1 VTPDPTAPAG
11 GTPTDAGTAA
21 EALSPV
27 TDLVGHQ
34 RWRIGPVDPD
44 AGDLPLTA
52 LTDDPD
58 LLAATI
64 AATATGRGSDDPQVL
79 ASLWWQALAHRVGG
93 TTLAAWA
100 LSGAAPDPSA
110 GGTGVIVARSRPA
123 GLVVAPDAPVL
134 TDLDTLVDRLVIGT
148 LEPLADAL
156 RARHRLGRPL
166 VWGNAA
172 AGTAAVLRAVA
183 TADGAPDLRPAV
195 DAVTTALPDHIT
207 DTVEW
212 SPDSWTYR
220 RTTCC
225 LWWKTTVADGALCGD
240 CPLPAPPAA
249 KDAPR

>member
-1 VTPDPTAPAG
+1 MTPDPRAT
-11 GTPTDAGTAA
+11 AGTAA
-21 EALSPV
+21 TALTPV
-27 TDLVGHQ
+27 TDLVTHQ

-44 AGDLPLTA
+44 AGDLHLAA
-52 LTDDPD
+52 LAADPD
-58 LLAATI
+58 LLATTI

-100 LSGAAPDPSA
+100 LTGTAPDPA
-110 GGTGVIVARSRPA
+110 AAGTGVIVARSRPA
-123 GLVVAPDAPVL
+123 GLVVDPDAALV
-134 TDLDTLVDRLVIGT
+134 TDLPTLVERLVVNT
-148 LEPLADAL
+148 LEPLADTL
-156 RARHRLGRPL
+156 RARHRLGGPL

-172 AGTAAVLRAVA
+172 AATASVLRAVA

-195 DAVTTALPDHIT
+195 DVVTAALPDRVT

>member
-1 VTPDPTAPAG
+1 MTVDPTAPPAG
-11 GTPTDAGTAA
+11 SAA
-21 EALSPV
+21 ALTPV

-34 RWRIGPVDPD
+34 RWRVGPVDAE
-44 AGDLPLTA
+44 AGDLSLTA
-52 LTDDPD
+52 LADDPD

-64 AATATGRGSDDPQVL
+64 AATAAGRGSDDPQVL
-79 ASLWWQALAHRVGG
+79 ASLWWQALVHRVGG
-93 TTLAAWA
+93 TTLAAWS
-100 LSGAAPDPSA
+100 LTGAAPDTSA
-110 GGTGVIVARSRPA
+110 VGTGVTVARSRPA
-123 GLVVAPDAPVL
+123 GLVVDPDAAVL
-134 TDLDTLVDRLVIGT
+134 TDLDTLVDRLVAGT

-172 AGTAAVLRAVA
+172 AATASVLRAVA

-195 DAVTTALPDHIT
+195 DAVTAALPGRIADS
-207 DTVEW
+207 VEW
-212 SPDSWTYR
+212 SPDTWTYR

-249 KDAPR
+249 KDAR